1 MKKDIEIVSE
11 ERKCGDLQNMNV
23 VVGSF
28 ARKILG
34 KKAFIEADII
44 HNWSDIVGEEIAQ
57 LSKPLRVDFKKDE
70 RRNGVLHI
78 EAASGALALEL
89 QQKSKIIMDK
99 VNVFFG
105 YEAVSRL
112 KIMQNLQIMKEEKKS
127 LYTDNS
133 EKKLVTEEEENYIR
147 QQLKGINNSE
157 LSSVLEQIGQFLV
170 ANNKK

>member
-1 MKKDIEIVSE
+1 MKKDNEIVSK
-11 ERKCGDLQNMNV
+11 ERKCGDLQNMNM

-44 HNWSDIVGEEIAQ
+44 HNWHDIVGEEIAQ
-57 LSKPLRVDFKKDE
+57 LSRPIKVDFKKDE

-112 KIMQNLQIMKEEKKS
+112 KIMQNLQIMKDEKKS
-127 LYTDNS
+127 LSTDNS
-133 EKKLVTEEEENYIR
+133 EKKLVTAKEENYIR

-157 LSSVLEQIGQFLV
+157 LSSALEQIGRFLV
-170 ANNKK
+170 VNNKE